1 MKVIAVFA
9 TTVNGTIALSADD
22 RVDWTSREDKIY
34 FKELTMKI
42 GTVIMGRKTHE
53 AIGRPLPERLNIVW
67 TRNPDAY
74 RKLERENLRFLSS
87 DPVSLLEQL
96 KKEGISQVCLIGGA
110 ETFAAFA
117 SKSLVDELH
126 LTYEPILC
134 SGSMN
139 LGSYL
144 SGCLELKLIELVRL
158 RKATV
163 MIYEV
168 EK

>member
-74 RKLERENLRFLSS
+74 RKTERENLRFLSS

-117 SKSLVDELH
+117 
-126 LTYEPILC
+126 ILC

-144 SGCLELKLIELVRL
+144 SGCLGLKLIELVRL